1 MKHEEEIVKQTGIT
15 RTRLRVARMKHLK
28 RGKHWEKEGRL
39 IMYTKEGEKEILS
52 VLGFPKETKL
62 VEPKPQIEEQM
73 TVEPMEF
80 PARWDG
86 RAWFL
91 ARNCPRF
98 PGRWKVTDIFLSM
111 RNFSLY
117 VRMYLKREN
126 SLKLS
131 RHRRETFLGLCKR
144 IGRSHLR

>member
-1 MKHEEEIVKQTGIT
+1 MKHEDEIVKQTGIT
-15 RTRLRVARMKHLK
+15 RTRLRVARTKHLK

-73 TVEPMEF
+73 TVGRSDFRNKHVIEGIRKDGSRAIVRVRDNSNFRPRHQNGEPMEF

-86 RAWFL
+86 RAWWL
-91 ARNCPRF
+91 ARNCPRY
-98 PGRWKVTDIFLSM
+98 PGRW
-111 RNFSLY
+111 
-117 VRMYLKREN
+117 
-126 SLKLS
+126 
-131 RHRRETFLGLCKR
+131 
-144 IGRSHLR
+144 